1 MSKAYIGTSG
11 FSYPHWGEGVFYPQ
25 GLPQAKWFEYYCQHF
40 KTVELNVSF
49 YRLPKKEVFAGWRKT
64 AGKNFT
70 FSIKGS
76 RYITHIK
83 RLKDCHEAVERFF
96 ESVEGLRV
104 RVPLFSET
112 RAEAE
117 KKLKLETLSLSDP
130 PIQKSDNHPKRYSTA
145 DQCSSKRVPLP
156 CSDVVLWQLPPG
168 FKANPERLEEFL
180 KILPKEWRQAFE
192 FRHESWLN
200 DEVFKL
206 LKSFKGAVVFQDYPD
221 WPRTEEITADFIY
234 LRFHG
239 KTGLYSSCYSKK
251 DLKAWAEKIN
261 QWKRKRLDAYVYFNN
276 DALGYAVENAKAL
289 GALVKSA

>member
-49 YRLPKKEVFAGWRKT
+49 YRLPKKEVFAGWRRK
-64 AGKNFT
+64 AGEKFV
-70 FSIKGS
+70 FSVKGN

-83 RLKDCHEAVERFF
+83 RLKDCREAVERFF
-96 ESVEGLRV
+96 EVVEGLRIGAEV
-104 RVPLFSET
+104 GCRLSESSNASVPAALGLGIRPAPFRAGSSEDIAS
-112 RAEAE
+112 RQP
-117 KKLKLETLSLSDP
+117 SP
-130 PIQKSDNHPKRYSTA
+130 RHR
-145 DQCSSKRVPLP
+145 
-156 CSDVVLWQLPPG
+156 DVVLWQLPPQM
-168 FKANPERLEEFL
+168 KASQERLESFL
-180 KILPKEWRQAFE
+180 KILPQGWRHAFE

-206 LKSFKGAVVFQDYPD
+206 LKSFKAAVVFQDYPD
-221 WPRTEEITADFIY
+221 WPITEEITADFIY